1 MNNYKAVFNLAQRVE
16 AKIPAFR
23 DILTRMPGVMVYND
37 PPLPYSDARTALDLL
52 EARLSAAENG
62 GALAKQELKD
72 QTRIV
77 DNIIKDYR
85 TYVTLRSKGD
95 RTLVLSSGF
104 QASRDSSPVGALG
117 QVVNLKSKL
126 TGIPGEVKL
135 RWSSLR
141 GRQFYEVQVQ
151 GGTYND
157 WHPITTTRVNLLLT
171 GLVSFQRY
179 KVRVRACGAAG
190 FGPFSDIIDFV
201 VL

>member
-135 RWSSLR
+135 RWSSMR

-179 KVRVRACGAAG
+179 KVRVRASGAAG